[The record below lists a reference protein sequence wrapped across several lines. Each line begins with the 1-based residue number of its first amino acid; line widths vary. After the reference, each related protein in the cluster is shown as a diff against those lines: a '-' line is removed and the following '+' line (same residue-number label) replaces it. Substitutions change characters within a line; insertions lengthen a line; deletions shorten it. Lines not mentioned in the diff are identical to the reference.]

1 MAKFNSRV
9 SHFATTDSGGL
20 RDLTQYISEVSGLP
34 GARDLN
40 EVTALGDT
48 GEKNI
53 AGLSHAVISLSGHY
67 DDTATTGPEAVL
79 GPLVKNDSTPE
90 DTARL
95 FNYGPKG
102 STAGFVKYT
111 GTVKWESFEITSRVG
126 DVVTWTASGKVQG
139 DVTRSTF

>member
-9 SHFATTDSGGL
+9 SFFQVTDTGATL
-20 RDLTQYISEVSGLP
+20 RDLSSYISEVSGLP
-34 GARDLN
+34 GGRDMN

-53 AGLSHAVISLSGHY
+53 AGLVRATISISGHY
-67 DDTATTGPEAVL
+67 DDTATSGPEAVM
-79 GPLVKNDSTPE
+79 GPLVAYTE
-90 DTARL
+90 DTERV

-111 GTVKWESFEITSRVG
+111 GSVKWESFEISSRVG
-126 DVVTWTASGKVQG
+126 DIVSWTASGKVQG
-139 DVTRSTF
+139 AVTRTTF